1 MTDLFLLPDI
11 DTISLSY
18 NPFIKVHK
26 KMANLFLLPDIGTI
40 SLSYNPCV
48 AKFTYA
54 IFLMNFFSIYKSDH
68 FFFIQGSGV

>member
-40 SLSYNPCV
+40 SLSNNPCV
-48 AKFTYA
+48 AKFIYE
-54 IFLMNFFSIYKSDH
+54 IFFNEL
-68 FFFIQGSGV
+68 FITL